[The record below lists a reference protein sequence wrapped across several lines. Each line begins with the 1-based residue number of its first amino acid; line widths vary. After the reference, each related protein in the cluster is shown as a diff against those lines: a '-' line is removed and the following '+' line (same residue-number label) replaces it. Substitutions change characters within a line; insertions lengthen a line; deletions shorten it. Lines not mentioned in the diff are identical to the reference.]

1 MSSLVYF
8 LLCIYYLHACT
19 GRPLAVSDQENSSQ
33 IQFSGKDMKTP
44 GADKLVVQG
53 NFRVEYG
60 EKTIYS
66 ENTMK
71 LKNQKIYMV
80 KETEDLK
87 GDEVK
92 MTHFGK
98 VFEDA
103 ATEKEG
109 KREGRLTLES
119 PSQKARKNTIFKKSN
134 TIEDIVVMDYA
145 QPRRKPPIHN
155 KEP

>member
-1 MSSLVYF
+1 
-8 LLCIYYLHACT
+8 
-19 GRPLAVSDQENSSQ
+19 
-33 IQFSGKDMKTP
+33 MKTP